1 MATNEGGSSQQLPTI
16 KLTPLEQKVKTLLL
30 DVAQYIEDH
39 GLTDK
44 QSDGDGH
51 KTVLRFTGG
60 WVRDKLLGVG
70 SHDIDVAINN
80 MTGYQFGTILQD
92 FLKVPENLEKY
103 SQDDGDGKRRH
114 VSLHKIEANPEKSKH
129 LETVTTKIFG
139 LDIDLVNLRKE
150 TYTANSRTP
159 QMEFGTAT
167 EDALRRDATINALF
181 YNLNDSE
188 VEDLT
193 EKGLE
198 DMRDEII
205 RTPLE
210 PYQTF
215 RDDPLRV
222 LRLIRFASRLG
233 FRIDGGTESA
243 MQHSDIGEA
252 LKLKISRERV
262 GVEVEKMLKG
272 PDPRGALH
280 IIDRLNIYPIIF
292 ANYQDE
298 ATADMT
304 SWSVAYNSLHR
315 MLTSND
321 ESEAVTSVRKLL
333 IRAPS
338 DEYYA
343 WVIAAFVPWSTIAAR
358 PSKGKPVPPRTSE
371 AARDGLRGDNKVVT
385 LLKHASNNWRSI
397 VEVKTALVD
406 DKMQGTAAEKRQQIG
421 LYMRSWGAE
430 WRLCL
435 LLSILQEI
443 MQGGDFGK
451 VLQGYNQF
459 LSYIVEQGLEDVC
472 ELKPIVNGGEIM
484 SAFGGKKG
492 PWLSK
497 ALEFTIQ
504 WQLLH
509 PDIQDKQKALD
520 DLLGRREELGVS
532 TSEMENLRNAAR
544 DALEGHKNS
553 PDIYLIPSSVKNG
566 ITAPDNTVE
575 QLWQDISSDDS
586 PNHLRVAEN
595 LLVAEA
601 FLSVQATECHS
612 DENKAAA
619 NSIYAWLS
627 KHALPS
633 PQIESRQRSALALF
647 GIQALN
653 SVLPLREAEA
663 VEDVIMSVASFTSEA
678 DPWTTDKTRGSSR
691 RILNDFIETSDSS
704 FYWATI
710 ESILRSRVR
719 PLFAKSKNTAITESG
734 RKNFHPVPL
743 PRFDLS
749 ILDPESK
756 PWKTRDAYIITV
768 FSWVLS
774 QYKTADLG
782 ELEAHLPLLIPPL
795 LALIDDETLSF
806 KRHGCLLLSQ
816 FLKPIR
822 ESESDIL
829 RRTNLA
835 SVFEDA
841 LRPCF
846 HSLPTITSEDD
857 SIQLL
862 SAAYPALRS
871 LLKTS
876 YRTLRTSDSQ
886 PLPAKQ
892 QKDHETYISTTT
904 KTLRDHLIPSFHHIS
919 STDPTST
926 SSFASFPYPRLSTF
940 LLSQVAATCTDLG
953 IHTTKYLQDIIPL
966 VYSTLS
972 NPFGTVHPPL
982 LLAALS
988 AARAVILNAYPRIWR
1003 WRGELFGAICSCWLH
1018 VTEDETENKDSKDR
1032 ATDIEKLKK
1041 ELQGAVYLL
1050 RYALENPVQENSEPG
1065 QRDAK
1070 ENIERE
1076 IQKLVD
1082 ADESLRE
1089 CLRAEI
1095 DSDDPVYFGLDE

>member
-1 MATNEGGSSQQLPTI
+1 MAQAVGGNSPTL
-16 KLTPLEQKVKTLLL
+16 KLTPLEKKVKTLLL

-39 GLTDK
+39 SLTDK
-44 QSDGDGH
+44 QSDGNGH

-60 WVRDKLLGVG
+60 WVRDKLLGVE

-92 FLKVPENLEKY
+92 FLKIPENMEKY
-103 SQDDGDGKRRH
+103 TQDDGEGKRKH

-159 QMEFGTAT
+159 QMEFGTAK

-181 YNLNDSE
+181 YNLNDSK

-198 DMRDEII
+198 DMRDETI

-233 FRIDGGTESA
+233 FRIDEGTESA

-321 ESEAVTSVRKLL
+321 EPEAVSSVRKLL
-333 IRAPS
+333 VRGPS

-343 WVIAAFVPWSTIAAR
+343 WVIAAFIPWSTIAAR
-358 PSKGKPVPPRTSE
+358 PSKGKPMPPRTSE
-371 AARDGLRGDNKVVT
+371 AARDGLRGDNKMVT
-385 LLKHASNNWRSI
+385 LLKHASYNWRSI
-397 VEVKTALVD
+397 IEVKTALVD

-421 LYMRSWGAE
+421 LHMRSWGAD

-459 LSYIVEQGLEDVC
+459 LSYIVEKGLEDVC

-484 SAFGGKKG
+484 GAFGGKKG

-497 ALEFTIQ
+497 ALEFTIR

-520 DLLGRREELGVS
+520 DLLGRREDLDF
-532 TSEMENLRNAAR
+532 RNAAR
-544 DALEGHKNS
+544 EALEAHENS
-553 PDIYLIPSSVKNG
+553 ADIYLIPSSVKNG
-566 ITAPDNTVE
+566 ISVPDPGCTVE
-575 QLWQDISSDDS
+575 QLWHDISKNGSSNHFNVSSMLCRHRYSRNLERKWHLKVRS
-586 PNHLRVAEN
+586 PLDVGFNPLIMAVE
-595 LLVAEA
+595 
-601 FLSVQATECHS
+601 
-612 DENKAAA
+612 
-619 NSIYAWLS
+619 
-627 KHALPS
+627 
-633 PQIESRQRSALALF
+633 QIQSRQRSAIALCA
-647 GIQALN
+647 IEALN
-653 SVLPLREAEA
+653 SVLTLREAE
-663 VEDVIMSVASFTSEA
+663 VVGDVIMTVASFTSEA
-678 DPWTTDKTRGSSR
+678 DPWTRDNTHESSR
-691 RILNDFIETSDSS
+691 RILKDFIETSDSS

-710 ESILRSRVR
+710 ESILKSRVR
-719 PLFAKSKNTAITESG
+719 PVFAKSKNPAITESG

-749 ILDPESK
+749 ILDPETK
-756 PWKTRDAYIITV
+756 PWKNRDAYIVTA
-768 FSWVLS
+768 FSWILS
-774 QYKTADLG
+774 QYKPADLG
-782 ELEAHLPLLIPPL
+782 QLEAHLPLLIPPL

-806 KRHGCLLLSQ
+806 KRRGCLLLSK
-816 FLKPIR
+816 FLDTIR
-822 ESESDIL
+822 ESQSDIL

-835 SVFEDA
+835 SVFEEA

-871 LLKTS
+871 ILRTS
-876 YRTLRTSDSQ
+876 YRMFTTADNQ
-886 PLPAKQ
+886 PPSAKQ
-892 QKDHETYISTTT
+892 QKNHDTYISTTT
-904 KTLRDHLIPSFHHIS
+904 KTLREHLIPSFHHIS
-919 STDPTST
+919 STDPTSI
-926 SSFASFPYPRLSTF
+926 SSFASFPHPRLSTF
-940 LLSQVAATCTDLG
+940 LLNQIAATCSDLG

-966 VYSTLS
+966 IYSTLS
-972 NPFGTVHPPL
+972 NPFGTAHPPL

-988 AARAVILNAYPRIWR
+988 ALRAVILNAYPRIWR

-1018 VTEDETENKDSKDR
+1018 VTADETENKDGKVK
-1032 ATDIEKLKK
+1032 ATKLDKLKK
-1041 ELQGAVYLL
+1041 ELQGAVHLL
-1050 RYALENPVQENSEPG
+1050 RYALENPAQEDSEPG

-1070 ENIERE
+1070 EKIEQE
-1076 IQKLVD
+1076 IQNLVD

-1089 CLRAEI
+1089 CLLAEI
-1095 DSDDPVYFGLDE
+1095 DSDDSLYFGLDE

>member
-1 MATNEGGSSQQLPTI
+1 MIPAADGTSQQLPTI
-16 KLTPLEQKVKTLLL
+16 ELTPLENKLKTLLL
-30 DVAQYIEDH
+30 DVAQYIENH
-39 GLTDK
+39 SLTDK
-44 QSDGDGH
+44 QSGGDGT

-92 FLKVPENLEKY
+92 FLRVPENLGKY
-103 SQDDGDGKRRH
+103 TQDDGEGQHKH

-139 LDIDLVNLRKE
+139 FDIDLVNLRKE

-159 QMEFGTAT
+159 QMEFGTAK

-181 YNLNDSE
+181 YNLNESK

-233 FRIDGGTESA
+233 FRVDEDTESA

-280 IIDRLNIYPIIF
+280 IIDRLNLYPIIF
-292 ANYQDE
+292 ANYQDD

-304 SWSVAYNSLHR
+304 SWSVAYNALHCL
-315 MLTSND
+315 LTSNV
-321 ESEAVTSVRKLL
+321 ESEAVSRVRNLL
-333 IRAPS
+333 VRGSA

-343 WVIAAFVPWSTIAAR
+343 WVIAAFVPWSTISTRA
-358 PSKGKPVPPRTSE
+358 SKGKPLPPRTSE
-371 AARDGLRGDNKVVT
+371 AARDGLRGDNKMVT
-385 LLKHASNNWRSI
+385 VLKNASNNWRSI
-397 VEVKTALVD
+397 IEVKTALVD
-406 DKMQGTAAEKRQQIG
+406 DKMEGTAAENRQQIG
-421 LYMRSWGAE
+421 LHLRSWGTD

-443 MQGGDFGK
+443 MQGGDFGQ
-451 VLQGYNQF
+451 VLQSYNRF
-459 LSYIVEQGLEDVC
+459 LSYIVERGLEDVC

-484 SAFGGKKG
+484 GAFGGKKG

-497 ALEFTIQ
+497 ALEMVMQ

-509 PDIQDKQKALD
+509 PDVQDKQKALD
-520 DLLGRREELGVS
+520 DLLSRREELAREALKAQKYS
-532 TSEMENLRNAAR
+532 TGIHLI
-544 DALEGHKNS
+544 S
-553 PDIYLIPSSVKNG
+553 PSAKNG
-566 ITAPDNTVE
+566 TTVPE
-575 QLWQDISSDDS
+575 CSVEELWQDISSNDGS
-586 PNHLRVAEN
+586 NHSKIVEN
-595 LLVAEA
+595 LLLAETS
-601 FLSVQATECHS
+601 LSAQVTECCS
-612 DENKAAA
+612 DADRVAA
-619 NSIYAWLS
+619 NSLYAWLS
-627 KHALPS
+627 KHALPFS
-633 PQIESRQRSALALF
+633 QDESRQRSTLALLS
-647 GIQALN
+647 IEALN
-653 SVLPLREAEA
+653 SVLAIHEAESA
-663 VEDVIMSVASFTSEA
+663 ENVIMVVASFTSKA
-678 DPWTTDKTRGSSR
+678 DPWTTDEAYRSSNT
-691 RILNDFIETSDSS
+691 LLKDFAENSESS
-704 FYWATI
+704 FYWAAI
-710 ESILRSRVR
+710 ETTLKTRIR
-719 PLFAKSKNTAITESG
+719 PIFAKSKNTAITESG

-749 ILDPESK
+749 VLDPETK
-756 PWKTRDAYIITV
+756 PWKARDAYIITV
-768 FSWVLS
+768 FSWIIS
-774 QYKTADLG
+774 QYKSTDLG
-782 ELEAHLPLLIPPL
+782 QLESHLPLLIPPI
-795 LALIDDETLSF
+795 LALIDDETLQF
-806 KRHGCLLLSQ
+806 KRQGCILLLQ

-822 ESESDIL
+822 SSQSDIL

-862 SAAYPALRS
+862 SAAYPALQS
-871 LLKTS
+871 LLQTS
-876 YRTLRTSDSQ
+876 YSPPSLTESQ
-886 PLPAKQ
+886 NPCAKQ
-892 QKDHETYISTTT
+892 QKNHETYISTTT

-926 SSFASFPYPRLSTF
+926 SSFASFPYPCLSTF
-940 LLSQVAATCTDLG
+940 LLNQIAITCTDLA

-966 VYSTLS
+966 IYSTLS
-972 NPFGTVHPPL
+972 NPFGTAHPPL

-988 AARAVILNAYPRIWR
+988 AVRAVILNAYPRIWR
-1003 WRGELFGAICSCWLH
+1003 WRGELLGALCSCWVH
-1018 VTEDETENKDSKDR
+1018 VTEGEFENKDTEAR
-1032 ATDIEKLKK
+1032 ATELEKLEK

-1050 RYALENPVQENSEPG
+1050 RYALENPTQEDSDQG
-1065 QRDAK
+1065 QREAK
-1070 ENIERE
+1070 ENIARD
-1076 IQKLVD
+1076 IQTLVD
-1082 ADESLRE
+1082 ADESLRP
-1089 CLRAEI
+1089 CLLAEI
-1095 DSDDPVYFGLDE
+1095 DSDYSVYFGLDEYNIR

>member
-1 MATNEGGSSQQLPTI
+1 MAQAVGGNSPSI
-16 KLTPLEQKVKTLLL
+16 KLTPLEKKVKTLLL

-44 QSDGDGH
+44 QSNGDGH

-92 FLKVPENLEKY
+92 FLKFPGNLEKY
-103 SQDDGDGKRRH
+103 TQDDGDGKRRH

-159 QMEFGTAT
+159 QMEFGTAK

-181 YNLNDSE
+181 YNLNDSR

-233 FRIDGGTESA
+233 FRIDEGTESA
-243 MQHSDIGEA
+243 MQHSDISEA

-321 ESEAVTSVRKLL
+321 ESEAVSSVRKLL
-333 IRAPS
+333 VRGPS

-371 AARDGLRGDNKVVT
+371 AARDGLRGDNKMVT

-397 VEVKTALVD
+397 IEVKTALVD
-406 DKMQGTAAEKRQQIG
+406 DKMQGTAAEQRQQIG
-421 LYMRSWGAE
+421 LHMRSWGAD

-451 VLQGYNQF
+451 VLQSYNQF
-459 LSYIVEQGLEDVC
+459 LSYIVEKGLEEVC

-484 SAFGGKKG
+484 GAFGGKKG

-509 PDIQDKQKALD
+509 PDIQDKQEALD
-520 DLLGRREELGVS
+520 DLLGRREELGVHATVTIRIRS
-532 TSEMENLRNAAR
+532 TLEMENLRNAAR
-544 DALEGHKNS
+544 AVLKAHEDS
-553 PDIYLIPSSVKNG
+553 PDIYLIPFSVKNA
-566 ITAPDNTVE
+566 ITVSHPDCTVE
-575 QLWQDISSDDS
+575 QLWQDISKNDS
-586 PNHLRVAEN
+586 SNHLNIAEN
-595 LLVAEA
+595 LLLAEA
-601 FLSVQATECHS
+601 FLSAHLPECCS
-612 DENKAAA
+612 DEDRAAA
-619 NSIYAWLS
+619 N
-627 KHALPS
+627 K
-633 PQIESRQRSALALF
+633 QNESRQRSAVALCA
-647 GIQALN
+647 IEALN
-653 SVLPLREAEA
+653 SVLPLRKTEA
-663 VEDVIMSVASFTSEA
+663 VEDVIMTVASFTSEA
-678 DPWTTDKTRGSSR
+678 DPWTRDNTHESSR
-691 RILNDFIETSDSS
+691 RILKDFIETSDSS

-710 ESILRSRVR
+710 KSILKTRVR

-749 ILDPESK
+749 ILDPETK
-756 PWKTRDAYIITV
+756 PWKNRDAYIVTV

-774 QYKTADLG
+774 QYKAVDLG
-782 ELEAHLPLLIPPL
+782 HLEAHLPLLIPPL

-806 KRHGCLLLSQ
+806 KRRGCLLLSQ
-816 FLKPIR
+816 FLKPIHG
-822 ESESDIL
+822 SQSDIL

-857 SIQLL
+857 SLQLL
-862 SAAYPALRS
+862 SAAYPALQS

-876 YRTLRTSDSQ
+876 YRTLATTGSRAPS
-886 PLPAKQ
+886 AKQ
-892 QKDHETYISTTT
+892 QKDHETYILTTT
-904 KTLRDHLIPSFHHIS
+904 RTLRDHLIPSFHHIS

-940 LLSQVAATCTDLG
+940 LLNQIAANCSDLG
-953 IHTTKYLQDIIPL
+953 IHTIKYLQDIIPV

-972 NPFGTVHPPL
+972 NPFGTAHSPL

-988 AARAVILNAYPRIWR
+988 ALRAVILNAYPRIWR

-1018 VTEDETENKDSKDR
+1018 VTEDEAENKHAVDK
-1032 ATDIEKLKK
+1032 ATGLERLRK

-1050 RYALENPVQENSEPG
+1050 RYALENPAQEDSEPG
-1065 QRDAK
+1065 QQDAK

-1076 IQKLVD
+1076 IQKLID
-1082 ADESLRE
+1082 ADENLRG
-1089 CLRAEI
+1089 CLLAEI
-1095 DSDDPVYFGLDE
+1095 DSDDPFYFGLDE